1 MLSHHFCLSS
11 NNTGIAFNIQKKTLS
26 ERSLVSKTFF
36 YVVLFLYSVY
46 LPLFQQKSFC
56 PFVETLV
63 PETYYVCVVYIRPKK
78 EEHKVS
84 EEGITITSELE
95 ENYSLYIPAGTFVEE
110 TLLSMQVLNICVM
123 SCSFLFLLV
132 VFVVIFLCFFLY
144 VCLFVCF
151 VCCFCCRA
159 MGVLV
164 KNTLLCAL

>member
-1 MLSHHFCLSS
+1 MLSHHIWLSS
-11 NNTGIAFNIQKKTLS
+11 NNTGLAFNIQKKTLS

-36 YVVLFLYSVY
+36 YVVLLLYSVY

-132 VFVVIFLCFFLY
+132 VFVVV
-144 VCLFVCF
+144 VCMCVYLFVLF
-151 VCCFCCRA
+151 VVFFVGWWGC
-159 MGVLV
+159 
-164 KNTLLCAL
+164 